1 MQKVESALT
10 VDSRNEPLAQF
21 YKAYRHENGLGDTKP
36 VKSES
41 KLSKS
46 EDIAMNKSGKVV
58 TWEQS
63 SITVGPATFE
73 FNRTLRVP
81 DDAANYALP
90 PVRSVDGNR

>member
-1 MQKVESALT
+1 MQKVGSALT
-10 VDSRNEPLAQF
+10 VDSRDEPLAHF
-21 YKAYRHENGLGDTKP
+21 YRAYRHENGLGVTKP

-41 KLSKS
+41 KLSKW
-46 EDIAMNKSGKVV
+46 EDTAMNKSGKMV
-58 TWEQS
+58 TWDQS
-63 SITVGPATFE
+63 SIAVGPARFK